1 MSCFGNL
8 SKLRETATSKVDVAG
23 LREHKYAEL
32 LDKEEL
38 GKGAFGAVFTAK
50 LFTASKR
57 ETIVV
62 KKSLSVDLLAKKSLV
77 KEARLLKNLCHT
89 NVVMFQGI
97 CLDVLA
103 LLMEYV
109 YFDFRPIGLSN
120 KVNNL
125 ADFLSVF
132 EESNCDGMSASVLF
146 HAALDVASG
155 LKYLHDH
162 HLAHRDLKP
171 ENFLVSNHHYQNLH
185 DPEKIESMVSIKP
198 LICKLADFGESRW
211 KDIHTQQILMV
222 ETKRIDRGRL
232 LYIRFVVVT
241 KWHYCQAII
250 SC

>member
-8 SKLRETATSKVDVAG
+8 WKLRETATSKVDVAG
-23 LREHKYAEL
+23 LREYKYVEL
-32 LDKEEL
+32 LDKKEL

-62 KKSLSVDLLAKKSLV
+62 KKSLSADLLAKKSLV
-77 KEARLLKNLCHT
+77 KEARLLKSLCHT
-89 NVVMFQGI
+89 SVVMFQGI
-97 CLDVLA
+97 CLDVLE
-103 LLMEYV
+103 LLVEYV

-171 ENFLVSNHHYQNLH
+171 ENVLVSNHHYQNLH

-198 LICKLADFGESRW
+198 LICKLADFGESRS
-211 KDIHTQQILMV
+211 KDIHTQQIFKSK
-222 ETKRIDRGRL
+222 TRRIDRGRL